1 MAVISRHNRTC
12 CFEFPTPFPATFPS
26 CHLLGSRHAQVERL
40 RNEWARVHTAICEL
54 PWSWAFLRWG
64 GYFRVRGAAGG
75 LALNH
80 GSERHLTSCWALMLP
95 LDEPRT
101 LPGNSGPVDW
111 SKGTQAYCWAGLPLS
126 WAGLPS
132 PGLVSSSVVRTW
144 DHSKNTAELWCWF
157 MWTLHWPWRV
167 SESSACHGTSSKT
180 GNKRRCSQR
189 PYTQGNLITSV
200 TD

>member
-40 RNEWARVHTAICEL
+40 RNEWACVHTAICEL

-111 SKGTQAYCWAGLPLS
+111 SKGTQAYRWAGLPLS
-126 WAGLPS
+126 WAGLPLS
-132 PGLVSSSVVRTW
+132 WAGFPFSGTYLRPLQKYCWAVMLIHVNLTLALESEWKLSLPW
-144 DHSKNTAELWCWF
+144 DKQQDRE
-157 MWTLHWPWRV
+157 
-167 SESSACHGTSSKT
+167 
-180 GNKRRCSQR
+180 
-189 PYTQGNLITSV
+189 
-200 TD
+200 